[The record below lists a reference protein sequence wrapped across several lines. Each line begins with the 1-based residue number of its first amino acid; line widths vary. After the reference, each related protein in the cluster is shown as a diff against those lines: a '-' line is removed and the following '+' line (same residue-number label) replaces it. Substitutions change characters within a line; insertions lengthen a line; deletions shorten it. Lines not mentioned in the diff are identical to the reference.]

1 MKTRLALLATTTLA
15 VLVAAAPAE
24 AKGSGWYLN
33 ISGGANWSNDD
44 SFAVVNTASSDSF
57 SFNPNAD
64 TGFIVSGAVGMSLDN
79 VLQGLRAEVEVGY
92 REDKVDGA
100 WASDTDTSA
109 DPTGNDAG
117 TLDYTHS
124 TFSVLA
130 NAWYDFDIG
139 GVKPYVGG
147 GIGWADSDLDGNFV
161 GGTVPALSTSDSGF
175 AWQLGAGVNFSI
187 SPNMMLGV
195 GYRYFRGP
203 EVTVLPPDTGNT
215 TSSEVDDE
223 SHSAVVSLTFG
234 M

>member
-1 MKTRLALLATTTLA
+1 MKTKLTLLATTTLA

-33 ISGGANWSNDD
+33 ISGGANWNNDD
-44 SFAVVNTASSDSF
+44 SFAVVNTASTDSF
-57 SFNPNAD
+57 SFNPSAD
-64 TGFIVSGAVGMSLDN
+64 TGFVVSGAIGMSLDN

-92 REDKVDGA
+92 REDKVKGT
-100 WASDTDTSA
+100 WASDTNTTA
-109 DPTGNDAG
+109 NPTGNDSG

-130 NAWYDFDIG
+130 NAWYDFDLG
-139 GVKPYVGG
+139 DVKPYIGG
-147 GIGWADSDLDGNFV
+147 GVGWADSDLDGNFV
-161 GGTVPALSTSDSGF
+161 GTGPLSTSDSGF
-175 AWQLGAGVNFSI
+175 AWQLGAGVNFNI

-203 EVTVLPPDTGNT
+203 EVTVLPPDPANVTNG
-215 TSSEVDDE
+215 EVNDE
-223 SHSAVVSLTFG
+223 NHSAVVTLTFG